1 MNLNKFMFSVYLI
14 LKRLIH
20 ILKKKK
26 LTEKQNII
34 NFLLFYEFSY
44 IKISFYIQMND
55 SKYFF

>member
-44 IKISFYIQMND
+44 IKISFFIQMND